1 RTESPPKEENVTIG
15 PWLVKFCKSEIR
27 GKEEEDPKSVF
38 AFQELIMDSDS
49 WSARLSSA
57 SKQYQ
62 SALQSRS
69 EFPPIEINS
78 LVTDMFMGFEEI
90 DGDDDIREEFPCPFC
105 SDYFDIVGLCCHI
118 DEEHPVEAKNGVC
131 PVCAMRV
138 GVDMVAHITLQH
150 GNIFK
155 ISFSYNFLFVT
166 HNRLTKQTV
175 NFVQWPSYLCV
186 RLCYSTL
193 NSLTSTYM
201 QHKRKTRKGGSH
213 STTLSLLRKEL
224 REGNLQ
230 SLFGGSSCLVSSSN
244 AAPDPLLSSFILPM
258 ADDFGSV
265 QPPFLTETSSAKKSS
280 TENVSERKVQPAAP
294 PLSVKDKEEKAKRCQ
309 FVQGM
314 LLSTIL
320 DDGL

>member
-1 RTESPPKEENVTIG
+1 VIRAFE
-15 PWLVKFCKSEIR
+15 R

-69 EFPPIEINS
+69 
-78 LVTDMFMGFEEI
+78 DMFMGFEEI

-105 SDYFDIVGLCCHI
+105 SGYFDIVGLCCHI

-155 ISFSYNFLFVT
+155 
-166 HNRLTKQTV
+166 
-175 NFVQWPSYLCV
+175 
-186 RLCYSTL
+186 
-193 NSLTSTYM
+193 M

-265 QPPFLTETSSAKKSS
+265 QPPFLTETSSAKKAS
-280 TENVSERKVQPAAP
+280 TENVSERKVQPVAP